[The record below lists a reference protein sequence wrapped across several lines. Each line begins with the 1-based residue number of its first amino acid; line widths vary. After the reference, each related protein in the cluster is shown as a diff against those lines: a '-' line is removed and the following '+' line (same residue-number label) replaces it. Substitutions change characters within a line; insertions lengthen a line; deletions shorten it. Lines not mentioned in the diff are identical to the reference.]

1 MKVSFKKV
9 GDALM
14 SFFYAILLI
23 LASPVVLIWLV
34 FATIH
39 DYIKYKKTRY
49 YKDTHERYSWLCAQ
63 SYYVSFYD
71 SIKSAGLPIDY
82 YRDRTIKLTGYG
94 YFIFNDV
101 LILCDYD
108 SDILYFDKDNNEWMV
123 YDEHDYVLLEP
134 TTIDEELKKVNEF
147 LDENR
152 CKKVIIF
159 VEREL
164 LEEATGKEY
173 ERIILLPIED
183 GDKISALKTILE

>member
-9 GDALM
+9 GVALM

-23 LASPVVLIWLV
+23 LASPFVLIWLV

-49 YKDTHERYSWLCAQ
+49 YKDTHERYSWLCAR

-101 LILCDYD
+101 LILCDYE